1 MVCVG
6 SAALLLACSGTDRLP
21 SQGGGA
27 GAATS
32 QGGASATATAGAP
45 SSAGAA
51 PTAGTSA
58 NTAGNPGSAGSGG
71 SAPVAG
77 STSGG
82 QPGVAGAPVAGSAGA
97 LSGAGG
103 VAGSL
108 GGGAGTAAGGGVA
121 GGPSLPPVTD
131 YTKAGPFTTVVD
143 SKVGPNGG
151 YTVYRP
157 AKLGEN
163 AFVHPP
169 IIFGPGIGQQ
179 VTVHATMLTNFASH
193 GFVVVGTPVLNGGP
207 GDAANL
213 KSMKD
218 GLDWILQQN
227 TAQGSVYLGKL
238 DVKRAVSMGYS
249 VGGTSAVQLGGHE
262 AVATTVSIHG
272 HKAMAALH
280 GPLLQT
286 TGTKDTVGLPLQQ
299 QTYSTSQ
306 VQTFLATLTGADH
319 GYIQNQ
325 GGGNERPAILAWLR
339 YFIYNDS
346 GAKHYF
352 YGTDC
357 VLCMAPW
364 ENPQRKNWP

>member
-1 MVCVG
+1 M
-6 SAALLLACSGTDRLP
+6 
-21 SQGGGA
+21 
-27 GAATS
+27 
-32 QGGASATATAGAP
+32 
-45 SSAGAA
+45 
-51 PTAGTSA
+51 
-58 NTAGNPGSAGSGG
+58 
-71 SAPVAG
+71 
-77 STSGG
+77 
-82 QPGVAGAPVAGSAGA
+82 
-97 LSGAGG
+97 
-103 VAGSL
+103 
-108 GGGAGTAAGGGVA
+108 
-121 GGPSLPPVTD
+121 
-131 YTKAGPFTTVVD
+131 VD

-163 AFVHPP
+163 AFMHAP

-299 QTYSTSQ
+299 QTYATSRS
-306 VQTFLATLTGADH
+306 ADVPR
-319 GYIQNQ
+319 NLD
-325 GGGNERPAILAWLR
+325 GGGPRVHPKPRRRERAPRDPRLAPLLDLQRQRCQALLLRHRLRALHGAVGEPATQELALAHR
-339 YFIYNDS
+339 RRARTPS
-346 GAKHYF
+346 GTPL
-352 YGTDC
+352 GCT
-357 VLCMAPW
+357 
-364 ENPQRKNWP
+364 RSR